1 MNIKVEATL
10 REKGKKS
17 DLNNY
22 RREGFI
28 PAVIYGEGKVG
39 INILLNKIDFMK
51 NYKKSIGEVAFFD
64 FDLSGK
70 KISTFIKEKQ
80 VHPVSR
86 DFVHIDFME
95 LHKGTTIT
103 LEVPLHY
110 KGIAEGTKEGGA
122 LEILHHTL
130 EISCL
135 PKDIPDEIEIDVTN
149 LKIGDSIHFR
159 EIKLSEGVT
168 SSMTEAT
175 TLVAVRAPKKEEVVE
190 EVEAIEGA
198 TTEGEATEG
207 EAETSE
213 PDAAE

>member
-1 MNIKVEATL
+1 MNIKIEATL

-51 NYKKSIGEVAFFD
+51 NYKKSIGGVAFFD
-64 FDLSGK
+64 FDLAGK

-86 DFVHIDFME
+86 DFVHLDFME
-95 LHKGTTIT
+95 LHKGTAIT
-103 LEVPLHY
+103 LGIPLQY
-110 KGIAEGTKEGGA
+110 TGTAMGTKEGGS
-122 LEILHHTL
+122 LEVLHHTL

-135 PKDIPDEIEIDVTN
+135 PKDIPDEIVIDVTN
-149 LKIGDSIHFR
+149 LNIGDSIHFR
-159 EIKLSEGVT
+159 EIDLSEGVT
-168 SSMTEAT
+168 SSMSDAT
-175 TLVAVRAPKKEEVVE
+175 TLVAVRAPKKEEEVVEE
-190 EVEAIEGA
+190 EVEAI
-198 TTEGEATEG
+198 EGEATEG

-213 PDAAE
+213 PAAE